1 MALLARDALVSIAQ
15 RRAAALNYRLQG
27 HNYAAIGKHLG
38 VTANAVQK
46 DVVKALRDFIKPKT
60 AHAVLAMELT
70 RLDAMQAAVYAEAI
84 NGDTGAID
92 TCLKIMNQRQRLL
105 NLVPDHKPPVF
116 NLSFGGGTDMP
127 NAEEVGIRVEFIRP
141 SPGHDREGA
150 AAEAHKIINGKLL
163 EGDPQGITYSPS
175 LVVKS

>member
-1 MALLARDALVSIAQ
+1 
-15 RRAAALNYRLQG
+15 
-27 HNYAAIGKHLG
+27 
-38 VTANAVQK
+38 
-46 DVVKALRDFIKPKT
+46 VVKALRDFINPET
-60 AHAVLAMELT
+60 AHAVWQWT
-70 RLDAMQAAVYAEAI
+70 RLDAMLAAVYAEAI

-105 NLVPDHKPPVF
+105 NLVPDHQPPAF

-141 SPGHDREGA
+141 SPGHDREGV

-163 EGDPQGITYSPS
+163 EGDPRGITYSPS

>member
-1 MALLARDALVSIAQ
+1 VPP
-15 RRAAALNYRLQG
+15 ALNYRLQG

-46 DVVKALRDFIKPKT
+46 DVVKALRDFIKPET

-92 TCLKIMNQRQRLL
+92 TCLKIINQRQRLTSRPR
-105 NLVPDHKPPVF
+105 LVQPF
-116 NLSFGGGTDMP
+116 
-127 NAEEVGIRVEFIRP
+127 AIIEEKACLV
-141 SPGHDREGA
+141 S
-150 AAEAHKIINGKLL
+150 N
-163 EGDPQGITYSPS
+163 QGISGNFVPISGELAKTWTLPTALSR
-175 LVVKS
+175 

>member
-1 MALLARDALVSIAQ
+1 M
-15 RRAAALNYRLQG
+15 
-27 HNYAAIGKHLG
+27 
-38 VTANAVQK
+38 
-46 DVVKALRDFIKPKT
+46 
-60 AHAVLAMELT
+60 LAMELT

-141 SPGHDREGA
+141 SPGHDREGRRPRPTRLSMA
-150 AAEAHKIINGKLL
+150 SCLRVIPKG
-163 EGDPQGITYSPS
+163 SPTAP
-175 LVVKS
+175 V

>member
-1 MALLARDALVSIAQ
+1 VPP
-15 RRAAALNYRLQG
+15 ALNYRLQG

-46 DVVKALRDFIKPKT
+46 DVVKALRDFIKPET
-60 AHAVLAMELT
+60 EHAVLAMELT

-127 NAEEVGIRVEFIRP
+127 NAGLRRVTTERGRRP
-141 SPGHDREGA
+141 RPTRLSMASCLRVIPKGSPTA
-150 AAEAHKIINGKLL
+150 
-163 EGDPQGITYSPS
+163 P
-175 LVVKS
+175 V

>member
-46 DVVKALRDFIKPKT
+46 DVVKALRDFIKPET
-60 AHAVLAMELT
+60 EHAVLAMELT

-141 SPGHDREGA
+141 SPGHDREGRRPRPTRLSMA
-150 AAEAHKIINGKLL
+150 SCLRVIPKG
-163 EGDPQGITYSPS
+163 SPTAP
-175 LVVKS
+175 V

>member
-1 MALLARDALVSIAQ
+1 M
-15 RRAAALNYRLQG
+15 
-27 HNYAAIGKHLG
+27 
-38 VTANAVQK
+38 QK
-46 DVVKALRDFIKPKT
+46 DVVKALRDFIKPET
-60 AHAVLAMELT
+60 EHAVLAMELT
-70 RLDAMQAAVYAEAI
+70 RLDAMQAAVYADAI

-150 AAEAHKIINGKLL
+150 RRPRPTRLSMASCLRVIPKGSPTAQSSGQIKRAEKC
-163 EGDPQGITYSPS
+163 
-175 LVVKS
+175 